1 MNDMIS
7 FKEGSLY
14 VSCLMILTTNALGTL
29 KKVKNLK
36 TKTFRI

>member
-14 VSCLMILTTNALGTL
+14 VSCFLILRINALVSL
-29 KKVKNLK
+29 KK
-36 TKTFRI
+36 T